1 MQQIWLSPALLGV
14 LNHIFFRYFEPGNA
28 HYPLL
33 AILIQPALLLSFL
46 SHGTPTVPTAL
57 NVLGVYAT
65 FIGSLSLSIVLY
77 RLSPWHP
84 LASVP
89 GPTLYKISKVWSIRD
104 AVRGDPH
111 RVVRRMHDKYGPV
124 VRTGPNEVSIVHTD
138 AVKVVLGTYPKGQ
151 HYEPRDDPAV
161 PAKSL
166 LVLKGEAHANRRR
179 IWNRGLNS
187 ASIAAYEVTL
197 VKRVAQLLERLEEQ
211 SLSGSSVSISKWL
224 GYFTF
229 DFMGDMAFG
238 GGFEMMRD
246 RGDTNGLWKII
257 EDGTRVSALL
267 APIPWIV
274 PTVRM
279 LPGLAKNM
287 NTLSQFGV
295 DSAAN
300 RIQAGSLVKD
310 LWYHLTDE
318 AEVEKQRPSIPE
330 VVADGVLSII
340 AGSDTTSTALSN
352 LIWLL
357 LSNPAVYKQV
367 REEVDSVYPRGDS
380 PLDASKHSQLS
391 FLTACINET
400 LRLLPP
406 VPSGGPRKV
415 PVGGGKVIAG
425 HYIAPNTQIFVPQYT
440 LHRSAENFDDPDTF
454 KPQRWLSPES
464 AEKHNPLAFIPF
476 SFGSANCVGK
486 NLAWRE
492 MIMVS
497 AALIHTFDI
506 RFAKDFAGAEEWSNH
521 LHDQFVTNIAMPLQ
535 VTLTKR
541 D

>member
-1 MQQIWLSPALLGV
+1 MQRIWVSPALLGV
-14 LNHIFFRYFEPGNA
+14 
-28 HYPLL
+28 
-33 AILIQPALLLSFL
+33 PALLLSFL
-46 SHGTPTVPTAL
+46 SHGAPTVPT
-57 NVLGVYAT
+57 VLGVYAA
-65 FIGSLSLSIVLY
+65 FIGSLTLSIVLY

-89 GPTLYKISKVWSIRD
+89 GPALYKISKVWSLRD
-104 AVRGDPH
+104 VARGDSH
-111 RVVRRMHDKYGPV
+111 RVIRRMHNQYGPV

-138 AVKVVLGTYPKGQ
+138 AVKVVLGTFPKGQ
-151 HYEPRDDPAV
+151 YYEPLTDPSI
-161 PAKSL
+161 PAKPL
-166 LVLKGEAHANRRR
+166 LLLKGEAHANRRR

-197 VKRVAQLLERLEEQ
+197 VKRVSQLLERLEEQ
-211 SLSGSSVSISKWL
+211 SLSGSSVSINQWL

-246 RGDTNGLWKII
+246 RGDKDGLWKMI
-257 EDGTRVSALL
+257 EEGTHITALL
-267 APIPWIV
+267 SPIPWV
-274 PTVRM
+274 SPTM
-279 LPGLAKNM
+279 QLIPGLAKNIKA
-287 NTLSQFGV
+287 LVQFGAT
-295 DSAAN
+295 SAAN
-300 RIQAGSLVKD
+300 RIKAGSLVKD

-330 VVADGVLSII
+330 VVADGLLSII

-352 LIWLL
+352 LVWLL

-380 PLDASKHSQLS
+380 PLDASKHSQLP

-415 PVGGGKVIAG
+415 PVGGGKVFAG

-440 LHRSAENFDDPDTF
+440 LHRSAENFSDPDAF

-476 SFGSANCVGK
+476 SFGSANCAGK

-506 RFAKDFAGAEEWSNH
+506 RFAKDFTGAEEWSNH
-521 LHDQFVTNIAMPLQ
+521 LHDQFVTSIAMPLQ
-535 VTLTKR
+535 VTMAKR
-541 D
+541 T